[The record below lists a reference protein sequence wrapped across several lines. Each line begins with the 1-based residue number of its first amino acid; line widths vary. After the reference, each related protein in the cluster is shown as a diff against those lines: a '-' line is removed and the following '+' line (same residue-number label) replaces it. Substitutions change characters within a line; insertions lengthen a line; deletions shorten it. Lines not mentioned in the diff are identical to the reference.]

1 MSTQTSSGG
10 GPKRRDAGNWAGPVT
25 RLSTANLPANAP
37 TVNVEGLGLT
47 GPLRGFGRMWQKTF
61 QVRLVGA
68 NVTPTGLIRIWK
80 DNFES
85 FWPRGNHFYA
95 PLTGLAPGEV
105 AALSLAVPGS
115 NITMLSTGVLVIY
128 ADEESFTLMTPEG
141 HPIAGWIT
149 FSAFQEGE
157 VTVAQ
162 VQSLV
167 RAADPI
173 FELGERLGAHK
184 MNDAFWRQTVAA
196 VAAHF
201 GVREEVV
208 MRQVCVDPRVQWSQA
223 GNIWRNS
230 AIRTGIYTMTTPLRA
245 LRRRRR

>member
-1 MSTQTSSGG
+1 MSTASPPAGG
-10 GPKRRDAGNWAGPVT
+10 QKGRDADHWAGPVG

-37 TVNVEGLGLT
+37 TANVEGLQLT

-61 QVRLVGA
+61 RVPLAGA
-68 NVTPTGLIRIWK
+68 SVTPVELITVWK
-80 DNFES
+80 DNFEK
-85 FWPRGNHFYA
+85 FWPPGNHFYA

-115 NITMLSTGVLVIY
+115 NITMLSTGVMVIY

-149 FSAFQEGE
+149 FSAFMDGDT
-157 VTVAQ
+157 TVAQ

-184 MNDAFWRQTVAA
+184 VNDDFWRQTIAA

-201 GVREEVV
+201 AVRAPVDV
-208 MRQVCVDPRVQWSQA
+208 RVVCVDPKVQWSQA
-223 GNIWRNS
+223 GNVWRNS
-230 AIRTGIYTMTTPLRA
+230 AIRTGIYTATAPLRA
-245 LRRRRR
+245 LRRPRH